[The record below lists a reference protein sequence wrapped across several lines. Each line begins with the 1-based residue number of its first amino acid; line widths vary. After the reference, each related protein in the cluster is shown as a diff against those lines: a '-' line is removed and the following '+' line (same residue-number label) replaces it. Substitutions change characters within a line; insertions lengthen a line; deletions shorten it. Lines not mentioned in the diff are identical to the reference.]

1 MADFQVPLAFGT
13 QTGGSTIRPAAY
25 CGIVGYKPT
34 FGEIPVAGAKP
45 IAASFDTI
53 TMFARTVDDVA
64 LFRSALLGGE
74 ADEQP
79 VAAGVGG
86 SPRIGFCRTSVWDEA
101 GDAQKSAVEAAVEAL
116 SRVAASVTEV
126 ELPGDARNAHLLQDT
141 IFSYEMSRSLAA
153 ERFRH
158 RDKLSK
164 VLREEGLP
172 PGDRISIAEY
182 HDACRRIDRARCTVD
197 ALFDERYDIVITP
210 SATGEAPLGLGLAR
224 RSSVWDGPGCTFR
237 PFPSPSEGA
246 RWDFRW
252 VSRSSVGGRTTGELS
267 PSPPGL
273 PNGSAR

>member
-1 MADFQVPLAFGT
+1 
-13 QTGGSTIRPAAY
+13 
-25 CGIVGYKPT
+25 
-34 FGEIPVAGAKP
+34 
-45 IAASFDTI
+45 
-53 TMFARTVDDVA
+53 MFARTVDDVA

-116 SRVAASVTEV
+116 SHVAASVTEV

-164 VLREEGLP
+164 VFRQEGLP
-172 PGDRISIAEY
+172 PGDRTSIAEY
-182 HDACRRIDRARCTVD
+182 HDACRRIDRAKCTVD
-197 ALFDERYDIVITP
+197 ALFDERYDIFITP
-210 SATGEAPLGLGLAR
+210 SATGEAPLGLGAAGSAIFCLGWSGLHVPAISIPVGR
-224 RSSVWDGPGCTFR
+224 GP
-237 PFPSPSEGA
+237 
-246 RWDFRW
+246 
-252 VSRSSVGGRTTGELS
+252 L
-267 PSPPGL
+267 GL
-273 PNGSAR
+273 PLGLQIVGRRQDDQRTLAFAAWIAVRLGPLN